1 MRHAI
6 APVLGICWTLTGC
19 GSPLGDCRSERIDV
33 NWPATIE
40 RGAQPESAE
49 LSGQVAVGNVGA
61 AEFATLRAVLTGDAS
76 SQTDGAIWT
85 VPAFDD
91 PQGWVAIAIQAPVG
105 VGDVLPVD
113 ATIDGAG
120 WGPYT
125 LPAPARIVASIRAGS
140 FAATSV
146 TGTVKVLAVGP
157 LRLRLD
163 LTAHDGSA
171 STIRL
176 TGDAAFQ
183 FVSEPSACT

>member
-1 MRHAI
+1 
-6 APVLGICWTLTGC
+6 
-19 GSPLGDCRSERIDV
+19 
-33 NWPATIE
+33 
-40 RGAQPESAE
+40 
-49 LSGQVAVGNVGA
+49 
-61 AEFATLRAVLTGDAS
+61 
-76 SQTDGAIWT
+76 
-85 VPAFDD
+85 
-91 PQGWVAIAIQAPVG
+91 VAIAIQAPVG

-146 TGTVKVLAVGP
+146 TGTVKVLTVGP